1 MMYACKSHTI
11 RVVMSVEVQSYYTTY
26 LDLGYPYR
34 YILIIYNNRED
45 LVQNSQVHESP
56 SDVSLIWGV
65 GQSPTTIVI
74 LLTVLQRMR
83 R

>member
-11 RVVMSVEVQSYYTTY
+11 IVVMFVEVQSYYTTY
-26 LDLGYPYR
+26 LDVGYP

-45 LVQNSQVHESP
+45 LVQYSQLHESP

-74 LLTVLQRMR
+74 LLTVLQMVR